1 MDYLFYLG
9 HPAHYHYVSNVLPEL
24 KKKGHSI
31 SLMIRDKDVL
41 IELTKNLNY
50 DKFFVRDIGTRSLF
64 FRVLTILKR
73 QLILFAF
80 CLKKKPN
87 LLIGTSIEI
96 THIGKLLNI
105 PSIIIGE
112 DDASEVP
119 LLVKFGYKFANCI
132 LAPNCCDCAPYN
144 FKKIGFNGYFEL
156 TYLNQSFLPQRET
169 ISHLFGDKNR
179 YFIIRVVS
187 LNAHHDKGKKGINN
201 DLLIRMVNYL
211 IPFGT
216 VHISTERALP
226 KNLEKHKIH
235 LEPNLMHNALYF
247 ANLFIGDS
255 QTMSAEAAILGT
267 PTIRFNDFV
276 GKLSYLEEL
285 EYKHNLCFGFNSSQE
300 TQLQSKLE
308 ELISNP
314 EIKQDWLIKRELMLA
329 ESDDIT
335 SFLINIF
342 DKYQQNINT
351 VFTDQNK

>member
-1 MDYLFYLG
+1 MNYLFYLG

-24 KKKGHSI
+24 KKKGHDI

-41 IELTKNLNY
+41 IELTKHLNY

-105 PSIIIGE
+105 PSIVISE
-112 DDASEVP
+112 DDASEIP
-119 LLVKFGYKFANCI
+119 LLVKYGYKYATYI
-132 LAPNCCDCAPYN
+132 LAPNCCDCGLYN
-144 FKKIGFNGYFEL
+144 FKKIGFNGCFEL
-156 TYLNQSFLPQRET
+156 TYLNHSFVPKKET
-169 ISHLFGDKNR
+169 IKHLFGNKNR
-179 YFIIRVVS
+179 FYIIRVVN
-187 LNAHHDKGKKGINN
+187 LNAHHDNGKKGISNEILN
-201 DLLIRMVNYL
+201 RIVDHLIS
-211 IPFGT
+211 FGT
-216 VHISTERALP
+216 VHISTERNLP
-226 KNLEKHKIH
+226 KNLEKFQIR
-235 LEPNLMHNALYF
+235 LEPHLMHNALYF

-276 GKLSYLEEL
+276 GKLSYLQEL
-285 EYKHNLCFGFNSSQE
+285 ESKHNLCFGFNSSQE
-300 TQLQSKLE
+300 IQLQNKLE

-314 EIKQDWLIKRELMLA
+314 KLKEDWLIKRKLMLA
-329 ESDDIT
+329 KSDDIT
-335 SFLINIF
+335 SFLINLF
-342 DKYQQNINT
+342 DKYPQSL
-351 VFTDQNK
+351 